1 MKQGTLLTK
10 IVMAILFVAI
20 VVYIIAVAI
29 YNAMNPF
36 KWETA
41 IAAVSDDGRSVSA
54 WIFRDEVCLPSATG
68 LIDLR
73 LDEGDKVAANKT
85 LAAVY
90 QSQEALDRQQELR
103 EISSQVTQLT
113 YATAE
118 ERTLSSSALDSEL
131 TNQIAQ
137 LRMEAASGDY
147 ASLSEQTDTFKQL
160 VLRREYLTASDDDG
174 TRATMLQTCKVL
186 EDEQTALVSAA
197 QGEYSEIVSTSAGY
211 YSSHSDGYETL
222 FPTAALEG
230 VTAGNFR
237 TIIQQTPLQ
246 TDPSS
251 LGKVVTSGQWKMAFF
266 VPEEDAGLYRTGANV
281 EVRLASST
289 NTLGMKVAHV
299 SLPEKEECVVVLVA
313 NENLKTVLS
322 LRNVSCSVI
331 FDKQEGIL
339 ISKEALRVLDKAGF
353 PKDYAKVEA
362 DSLTGV
368 FTVTGLQAEFK
379 PVKVLAETED
389 GYIVEANPQTE
400 KDERILRSGDEVVI
414 AATDLYDGKVVR

>member
-1 MKQGTLLTK
+1 M
-10 IVMAILFVAI
+10 
-20 VVYIIAVAI
+20 
-29 YNAMNPF
+29 
-36 KWETA
+36 
-41 IAAVSDDGRSVSA
+41 
-54 WIFRDEVCLPSATG
+54 
-68 LIDLR
+68 
-73 LDEGDKVAANKT
+73 
-85 LAAVY
+85 
-90 QSQEALDRQQELR
+90 
-103 EISSQVTQLT
+103 
-113 YATAE
+113 
-118 ERTLSSSALDSEL
+118 
-131 TNQIAQ
+131 
-137 LRMEAASGDY
+137 
-147 ASLSEQTDTFKQL
+147 
-160 VLRREYLTASDDDG
+160 
-174 TRATMLQTCKVL
+174 
-186 EDEQTALVSAA
+186 
-197 QGEYSEIVSTSAGY
+197 
-211 YSSHSDGYETL
+211 
-222 FPTAALEG
+222 
-230 VTAGNFR
+230 TAGNFR